1 MWNIDV
7 SQIIYNYGFVGG
19 GAALVLWGIFQLGV
33 HKSIEKH
40 MEEITD
46 QIRPI
51 SECLN
56 ELSRRLDRIEY
67 ALYNDGQTGLI
78 NKVDHLVEN
87 QQIIKT
93 EIEII
98 KVRAEA

>member
-1 MWNIDV
+1 MLNMDI
-7 SQIIYNYGFVGG
+7 SQIVYNYGFVGG
-19 GAALVLWGIFQLGV
+19 GLGLILWGIFQFGV
-33 HKSIEKH
+33 HKSIESH
-40 MEEITD
+40 IEEITNE
-46 QIRPI
+46 IRPI
-51 SECLN
+51 VDCLN

-67 ALYNDGQTGLI
+67 ALYNDGHTGLI

-98 KVRAEA
+98 KTKAEA

>member
-1 MWNIDV
+1 MLDVNI
-7 SQIIYNYGFVGG
+7 SQIVYNYGFVGG
-19 GAALVLWGIFQLGV
+19 GLALILWGVFQFGV
-33 HKSIEKH
+33 QKSIEKH
-40 MEEITD
+40 MVEITD

-51 SECLN
+51 VECLN

-67 ALYNDGQTGLI
+67 ALYNDGHTGLI

-93 EIEII
+93 EVEII
-98 KVRAEA
+98 KAKAEA

>member
-1 MWNIDV
+1 MLNMDI
-7 SQIIYNYGFVGG
+7 SQIVYNYGFVGG
-19 GAALVLWGIFQLGV
+19 GLGLILWGIFQFGV
-33 HKSIEKH
+33 HKSIESH
-40 MEEITD
+40 IEEITNE
-46 QIRPI
+46 IRPI
-51 SECLN
+51 VDCLN

-98 KVRAEA
+98 KVKAEA